1 MNITKEILMD
11 NLHVVAVGKDL
22 FYNMKLIFGIDGQIL
37 SEEIYRTV
45 SLEELPNFIVSG
57 NMLDAWKD
65 SDKSLQTAKEFFYH
79 SLVIDG
85 KRVFLKPIQFN
96 RLAKHKIIGGDYSI
110 FTSDL
115 GVVVN
120 YKPGKFEDFKMLH
133 QAIHWITEIHHPA
146 QQVKKLSKLISSIG
160 D

>member
-1 MNITKEILMD
+1 MNI
-11 NLHVVAVGKDL
+11 LHVVAVGKDL
-22 FYNMKLIFGIDGQIL
+22 FYNLELIFDDEGQIK
-37 SEEIYRTV
+37 SELVYKTSTIEAI
-45 SLEELPNFIVSG
+45 PHNIVLG

-65 SDKSLQTAKEFFYH
+65 SDKSLQTAKELFCH
-79 SLVIDG
+79 SIEIDG
-85 KRVFLKPIQFN
+85 KRVFLKPIQLN
-96 RLAKHKIIGGDYSI
+96 RIAKHKIIGGDYSI

-146 QQVKKLSKLISSIG
+146 QQVKKLTKLISSIG
-160 D
+160 S

>member
-1 MNITKEILMD
+1 MD
-11 NLHVVAVGKDL
+11 NLHVVAVGEDL

-37 SEEIYRTV
+37 SEEVYKTK
-45 SLEELPNFIVSG
+45 SLEEIPNFIALG

-65 SDKSLQTAKEFFYH
+65 SDKSLQTAKDFFYPY
-79 SLVIDG
+79 LVKDG
-85 KRVFLKPIQFN
+85 KKVFLKPLQLN
-96 RLAKHKIIGGDYSI
+96 RIANHKIIGGDYSI